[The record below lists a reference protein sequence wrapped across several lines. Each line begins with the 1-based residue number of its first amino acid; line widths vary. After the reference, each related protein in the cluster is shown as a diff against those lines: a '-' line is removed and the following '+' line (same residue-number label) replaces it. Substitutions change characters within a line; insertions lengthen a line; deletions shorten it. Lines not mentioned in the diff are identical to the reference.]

1 MINLALALSTIIIF
15 VSPPQTLQK
24 NVISQP
30 IIVQVQEEGT
40 GQKIKAGETI
50 DLTVTSS
57 SKTGEFSSNNI
68 SWKKDNTFIINK
80 TFANRSFYYKD
91 STSGEYIITAT
102 MKGRESGKV
111 WITTEPVTIKDD
123 VLKSSPVID
132 SVVPIISTYKP
143 TDIIKSTSATT
154 TSESSPVLIEKEPVS
169 QGFLS
174 KVWSFIKRLFF

>member
-30 IIVQVQEEGT
+30 MIVQVQEEGT

-57 SKTGEFSSNNI
+57 SKTGEFSSNDT
-68 SWKKDNTFIINK
+68 SWKRDNTFVINK
-80 TFANRSFYYKD
+80 TFANRTFYYKD

-111 WITTEPVTIKDD
+111 WITTEPITIQNNLIMQSPSPLVT
-123 VLKSSPVID
+123 SH
-132 SVVPIISTYKP
+132 SVVPIVSAYKT
-143 TDIIKSTSATT
+143 TDIIKSPQ
-154 TSESSPVLIEKEPVS
+154 PVLIEKEPVVNQS
-169 QGFLS
+169 FSS
-174 KVWSFIKRLFF
+174 KIWSFIKRLFF

>member
-111 WITTEPVTIKDD
+111 WITTEPVTIQDN
-123 VLKSSPVID
+123 VLKSSSV
-132 SVVPIISTYKP
+132 VVPIISTYKP
-143 TDIIKSTSATT
+143 TEIIKSTPATT
-154 TSESSPVLIEKEPVS
+154 TLELSPVLIGKEPVS
-169 QGFLS
+169 EGFLS